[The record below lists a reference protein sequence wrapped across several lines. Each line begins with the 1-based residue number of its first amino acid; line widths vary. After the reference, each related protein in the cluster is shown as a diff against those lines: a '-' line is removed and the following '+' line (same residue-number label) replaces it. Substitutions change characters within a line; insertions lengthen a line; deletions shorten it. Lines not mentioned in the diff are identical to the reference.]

1 MSINMFEVKNV
12 EYTGDHKSAIRS
24 IRDTVFI
31 KEQQIDPEIEFDGL
45 DEVAV
50 HALVLSDGKAVG
62 TGRILNDGH
71 IGRIAI
77 IKEYRAQGL
86 GSKIVLS
93 LMSVAENNEYQRV
106 YLGSQKHAIDFY
118 TKLGFQPYGEE
129 FMEAGIPH
137 LSMEKQLNK

>member
-1 MSINMFEVKNV
+1 MFEVKNV
-12 EYTGDHKSAIRS
+12 NYTGENEQAIREV
-24 IRDTVFI
+24 RDTVFI
-31 KEQQIDPEIEFDGL
+31 QEQSIDPDIEFDGL
-45 DEVAV
+45 DESAV
-50 HALVLSDGKAVG
+50 HAIVYSNALPVG
-62 TGRILNDGH
+62 TGRILDDGH

-77 IKEYRAQGL
+77 LKAFRGQGL

-93 LMSVAENNEYQRV
+93 LIDEATNKGYSRV

-118 TKLGFQPYGEE
+118 TKLGFEPFGDE

>member
-1 MSINMFEVKNV
+1 MFEVKNV
-12 EYTGDHKSAIRS
+12 NYTGENEQAIREV
-24 IRDTVFI
+24 RDTVFI
-31 KEQQIDPEIEFDGL
+31 QEQNIDPDIEFDGL
-45 DEVAV
+45 DESAV
-50 HALVLSDGKAVG
+50 HAIVYSADQPVG

-77 IKEYRAQGL
+77 LKAFRGQGL

-93 LMSVAENNEYQRV
+93 LIDEATREEYPRV

-118 TKLGFQPYGEE
+118 TKLGFEPFGDE

-137 LSMEKQLNK
+137 LSMEKQLIS

>member
-1 MSINMFEVKNV
+1 MFEVKNV
-12 EYTGDHKSAIRS
+12 EYSGESKDFIRE

-45 DEVAV
+45 DGVAV
-50 HALVLSDGKAVG
+50 HALVTFEGKAVG
-62 TGRILNDGH
+62 TGRILDDGH

-77 IKEYRAQGL
+77 VKEFRSKGL

-93 LMSVAENNEYQRV
+93 LIDEAIDKGYERV

-129 FMEAGIPH
+129 FIEADIPH
-137 LSMEKQLNK
+137 LSMEKRLNN

>member
-1 MSINMFEVKNV
+1 MFEVKNV
-12 EYTGDHKSAIRS
+12 NYTGENEQAIREV
-24 IRDTVFI
+24 RDTVFI
-31 KEQQIDPEIEFDGL
+31 QEQNIDPDIEFDGL
-45 DEVAV
+45 DESAV
-50 HALVLSDGKAVG
+50 HAIVYSAGQPVG

-77 IKEYRAQGL
+77 LKAFRGQGL

-93 LMSVAENNEYQRV
+93 LIDEATREKYPRV

-118 TKLGFQPYGEE
+118 TKLGFEPFGDE

-137 LSMEKQLNK
+137 LSMEKQLIS